1 MPPATPRREQI
12 AMELRGHI
20 SERLAAGQPLEE
32 VLDQLGDPV
41 ALAESYLSAVPL
53 VAGDFWSRA
62 TARLIDFGL
71 PVVLLS
77 PVSAL
82 IWFATPPE
90 YVPALLFVYLF
101 VGGAAIAIYPMVA
114 EAKYGKTVGK
124 HLRGLRVVTR
134 VWRARSAPARPSCA
148 TCPGC
153 WSSSGSTRCLRCS
166 RTSASAPS
174 SCCRRRASCGRPA
187 IRAERQ
193 ATTSAPDRL
202 ERLDRQARR
211 GRAG

>member
-1 MPPATPRREQI
+1 MTMTADAYVNRVLSALPPATPRREQI

-20 SERLAAGQPLEE
+20 SERLDSGLPLQQ

-71 PVVLLS
+71 PVVLLA

-82 IWFATPPE
+82 IWLAMPPE
-90 YVPALLFVYLF
+90 YIPVLMIVY
-101 VGGAAIAIYPMVA
+101 VIGGGALIAIYPMVA

-124 HLRGLRVVTR
+124 HLRGLRVVTETGTRISGGQAVVRNLPWLLEVFWIDAIFALFTDKRQRAFELLSKTR
-134 VWRARSAPARPSCA
+134 VVRSQRHQ
-148 TCPGC
+148 G
-153 WSSSGSTRCLRCS
+153 
-166 RTSASAPS
+166 
-174 SCCRRRASCGRPA
+174 
-187 IRAERQ
+187 
-193 ATTSAPDRL
+193 
-202 ERLDRQARR
+202 
-211 GRAG
+211 